1 MIQYNQDKEKKGGD
15 KMEEKMISEFRLLL
29 ELILQLLQRGDTEL
43 VIDTVK
49 NELEKLN
56 NKK

>member
-1 MIQYNQDKEKKGGD
+1 MV
-15 KMEEKMISEFRLLL
+15 SEFRLLL

>member
-1 MIQYNQDKEKKGGD
+1 MV
-15 KMEEKMISEFRLLL
+15 SEFRLLL

-49 NELEKLN
+49 KELEKLN